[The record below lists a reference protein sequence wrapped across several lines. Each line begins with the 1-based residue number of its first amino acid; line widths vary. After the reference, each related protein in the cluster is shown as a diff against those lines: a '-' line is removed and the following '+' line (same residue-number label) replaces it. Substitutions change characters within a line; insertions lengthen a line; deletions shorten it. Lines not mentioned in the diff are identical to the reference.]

1 MKYRAT
7 GLAAQTCG
15 MARVAG
21 AVAAAAESS
30 FFFLAI
36 FSVGDCLL
44 NPWATAYLINILI
57 IQYGRGVLNLCFRV
71 CN

>member
-36 FSVGDCLL
+36 FFFVGDCLL
-44 NPWATAYLINILI
+44 NKHINNTIS
-57 IQYGRGVLNLCFRV
+57 G
-71 CN
+71 